1 MDLPLLIH
9 LLTVYPSNMHLL
21 TLESILQELF
31 MLKIFIVITKRKC
44 LNIIFVYLPMREKLL
59 TYFAAHFPT
68 FGLNTERYSAS
79 LHI

>member
-59 TYFAAHFPT
+59 TYFDAHFPT
-68 FGLNTERYSAS
+68 FGLNTERYSVS